1 MGNEENFDKIFSEI
15 TSPENIGAMPDIVKA
30 LSLNSARD
38 YSLFM
43 SELLNAVQEVNL
55 IILNLTEPGDEAFVI
70 PVEAVKILES
80 LYANTKDLNNFMVNL
95 DEEDSSYFLY
105 IDEEENNG
113 NNDDDNR
120 E

>member
-1 MGNEENFDKIFSEI
+1 MANEENFDKIFSEI
-15 TSPENIGAMPDIVKA
+15 TSPENIGAMPDIVRA

-43 SELLNAVQEVNL
+43 AELLTTVQEVNL
-55 IILNLTEPGDEAFVI
+55 IILNLTEPGDEPFAM

-80 LYANTKDLNNFMVNL
+80 LYSNTKDFNNFMIDL
-95 DEEDSSYFLY
+95 DEEDSGYFLY
-105 IDEEENNG
+105 IDEENNG
-113 NNDDDNR
+113 NNDDDR